1 MSGGRDSVALLHL
14 LAERG
19 YRKLIVCHL
28 DHGLRGRAAR
38 DDARFVAR
46 LAASLKMR
54 CVLERIDVAAFAAT
68 RGVSVETA
76 ARDAR
81 HDFFARVGR
90 RERVT
95 SLFLAH
101 QADDQVETF
110 LFHLLRGAGR
120 AGLAGMRPVSRRGA
134 LTVFRPLLGV
144 WRHELDAWM
153 AERRLRWR
161 EDESNASRVPTR
173 NRIRHA
179 IVPAL
184 SRQLGREVK
193 PAIWRAAELL
203 GAEEDWL
210 DELLRTEIAALPEEL
225 PVKLI
230 SGIPL
235 ARQRRLLRAWLERQ
249 NIPAGYTEV
258 EAVRSLLNPDAEGHP
273 AKINLPSGRH
283 VRRRAG
289 RIWVE

>member
-1 MSGGRDSVALLHL
+1 MALLHL
-14 LAERG
+14 LTERG
-19 YRKLIVCHL
+19 YRKLILCHL

-46 LAASLKMR
+46 LATSLKLR
-54 CVLERIDVAAFAAT
+54 CVVERLDVAALAVA
-68 RGVSVETA
+68 RSVSVETA

-90 RERVT
+90 RERV
-95 SLFLAH
+95 SALFLAH
-101 QADDQVETF
+101 QADDQIETF

-120 AGLAGMRPVSRRGA
+120 TGLAGMRPVSRRGG
-134 LTVFRPLLGV
+134 LTVLRPLLGV
-144 WRHELDAWM
+144 WRRELDAWII
-153 AERRLRWR
+153 ERRLRWR

-184 SRQLGREVK
+184 SRELGREVK

-210 DELLRTEIAALPEEL
+210 DGLLRGEIDALPEEL

-249 NIPAGYTEV
+249 GIPAGYAEV
-258 EAVRSLLNPDAEGHP
+258 EGVRSLLDPNSEGHP
-273 AKINLPSGRH
+273 AKINVPSGRH